1 MKPRPVLDASCV
13 LLASAMLACSGGTP
27 PPATAEPTP
36 APSAQA
42 SAEPA
47 PAPPATASATAAPA
61 AEAPPADPMLAGL
74 TGDDLDW
81 GKKCLAGE
89 GSYCTK
95 FGNIAELQ
103 TKDYDKAYAW
113 YKKGC
118 EASKSKEPVC
128 CMGVGRLTING
139 QGTKAD
145 VPGGLALWESTCSM
159 DLGRDS
165 CSELASAYDKG
176 LYGVKKDAKKAKEIY
191 GKACDLKNETA
202 CKKAGKKP
210 PK

>member
-1 MKPRPVLDASCV
+1 MKPTLFHAGCT
-13 LLASAMLACSGGTP
+13 LLASALFACSGEAP
-27 PPATAEPTP
+27 PPATPAATP
-36 APSAQA
+36 PPSAQA

-47 PAPPATASATAAPA
+47 PTPPATASATPAP

-81 GKKCLAGE
+81 GKKCIAGE

-95 FGNIAELQ
+95 FGNVAEMQ
-103 TKDYDKAYAW
+103 TKDFDKAYAW

-118 EASKSKEPVC
+118 EASKKEPVC
-128 CMGVGRLTING
+128 CMGVARLTING

-159 DLGRDS
+159 ELGRDS

-176 LYGVKKDAKKAKEIY
+176 LYGVKKDAKAAKAIY
-191 GKACDLKNETA
+191 AKACDLKNETA
-202 CKKAGKKP
+202 CKKAGKKL